1 MSLKDWA
8 KKEVEVACKREN
20 PNWDGE
26 SFDYGCSCYMSALK
40 AFESLCEDG
49 HSGYSFSVTRRIL
62 EKLLYNRP
70 LTPIT
75 DEDFTNQTSIFN
87 DREEYQC
94 SRMSSLFKTVY
105 KDGSVEYSDVNR
117 AYSFDAEFPDDTFTC
132 GFDDSFLN
140 RLIPITLPYDGTST
154 KYAIKVQR
162 FDTKDGVEY
171 RAILSITDPEGKVIP
186 VDKYY
191 RLRDEDPEHQTI
203 TKEEFE
209 LALQNRDHT
218 IAEMVKDRILH
229 ILEFYEE
236 DYHDVNN
243 DRYKSFLRRLGEDP
257 SLSDKLL
264 EACQVFE
271 HCDPEYRT
279 WTYLRRLVH
288 KHKDFED
295 YDPIFDGLVEAIQ
308 ELPRW

>member
-8 KKEVEVACKREN
+8 KKEVEIACKREN

-49 HSGYSFSVTRRIL
+49 HSGYSFSITRSIL
-62 EKLLYNRP
+62 KKLLDRRP

-75 DEDFTNQTSIFN
+75 DEDFANQTSIF
-87 DREEYQC
+87 DDKEEYQC
-94 SRMSSLFKTVY
+94 PRMSSLFKTVY
-105 KDGSVEYSDVNR
+105 KDGSVEYSDVDR

-140 RLIPITLPYDGTST
+140 RLIPITLPYDGTSA

-171 RAILSITDPEGKVIP
+171 RAILSITDSDGKVIP

-191 RLRDEDPEHQTI
+191 RLRDEDSEHKTI

-229 ILEFYEE
+229 ILEYYEE
-236 DYHDVNN
+236 DYND
-243 DRYKSFLRRLGEDP
+243 DRYKGFLKRLGEDP

-271 HCDPEYRT
+271 HCDPEQRT
-279 WTYLRRLVH
+279 WKYLRRLVH
-288 KHKDFED
+288 KHKGFED

-308 ELPRW
+308 ELPRL

>member
-8 KKEVEVACKREN
+8 KKEVEIACKREN

-75 DEDFTNQTSIFN
+75 DEDFNNQTSIF
-87 DREEYQC
+87 DDKEEYQC

-105 KDGSVEYSDVNR
+105 EDGSVEYSDVNR

-132 GFDDSFLN
+132 GFDSNFLDK
-140 RLIPITLPYDGTST
+140 LIPITLPYDGTST

-171 RAILSITDPEGKVIP
+171 RAILSITDPDGKVIP

-191 RLRDEDPEHQTI
+191 RLGDEDSEHKTI

-218 IAEMVKDRILH
+218 IAEMIKDRILH

-236 DYHDVNN
+236 DYND
-243 DRYKSFLRRLGEDP
+243 DRYKGFLSRLKNDS
-257 SLSDKLL
+257 SLHDKLL

-295 YDPIFDGLVEAIQ
+295 YDPIFDNLVESIQ

>member
-1 MSLKDWA
+1 M
-8 KKEVEVACKREN
+8 
-20 PNWDGE
+20 
-26 SFDYGCSCYMSALK
+26 
-40 AFESLCEDG
+40 
-49 HSGYSFSVTRRIL
+49 
-62 EKLLYNRP
+62 EK
-70 LTPIT
+70 
-75 DEDFTNQTSIFN
+75 
-87 DREEYQC
+87 YQC
-94 SRMSSLFKTVY
+94 PRMSSLFKRVY
-105 KDGSVEYSDVNR
+105 EDGSVEYSDVDS

-132 GFDDSFLN
+132 GFDTNFLDE
-140 RLIPITLPYDGTST
+140 LIPITLPYNGTST
-154 KYAIKVQR
+154 KYKIKVQR

-171 RAILSITDPEGKVIP
+171 RAILSITDPDGKVIH

-191 RLRDEDPEHQTI
+191 RLGDKYSEHQTI

-229 ILEFYEE
+229 ILEYYEE
-236 DYHDVNN
+236 DYSDDVYN
-243 DRYKSFLRRLGEDP
+243 DFMKRLGEDP

>member
-40 AFESLCEDG
+40 AFESLCDDG
-49 HSGYSFSVTRRIL
+49 HSGYSFSITRSIL
-62 EKLLYNRP
+62 KKLLDNRP

-75 DEDFTNQTSIFN
+75 DEDFVNQTSIY
-87 DREEYQC
+87 DDKEEYQC
-94 SRMSSLFKTVY
+94 PRMSSLFKTVY
-105 KDGSVEYSDVNR
+105 EDGSVEYSDVNR

-132 GFDDSFLN
+132 GFDESFLDK
-140 RLIPITLPYDGTST
+140 LIPITLPYDGTST

-191 RLRDEDPEHQTI
+191 QLSDEDSEHKVI

-229 ILEFYEE
+229 ILEFYED
-236 DYHDVNN
+236 DYGDEC
-243 DRYKSFLRRLGEDP
+243 YKGFSMRLGKDS

-264 EACQVFE
+264 EVCQVFE

-279 WTYLRRLVH
+279 WVYLRRLVH

>member
-20 PNWDGE
+20 PNWDGK

-40 AFESLCEDG
+40 AFESLCDDY
-49 HSGYSFSVTRRIL
+49 HSGYSFSITRSIL
-62 EKLLYNRP
+62 KKLLDRRP

-75 DEDFTNQTSIFN
+75 DEDFNGTTSISS
-87 DREEYQC
+87 RHEEYQC
-94 SRMSSLFKTVY
+94 PRMSSLFKTVY
-105 KDGSVEYSDVNR
+105 EDGSVEYSDVDR

-132 GFDDSFLN
+132 GFDTNFLDE
-140 RLIPITLPYDGTST
+140 LIPITLPYDGTST
-154 KYAIKVQR
+154 KYKIKVQR

-171 RAILSITDPEGKVIP
+171 RAILSITDSDGKVIP

-191 RLRDEDPEHQTI
+191 RISNEDSEHQMI
-203 TKEEFE
+203 SKEEFE
-209 LALQNRDHT
+209 LALQNRSHT
-218 IAEMVKDRILH
+218 IAEMVRDRILH
-229 ILEFYEE
+229 ILEYYEE
-236 DYHDVNN
+236 DYGD
-243 DRYKSFLRRLGEDP
+243 DLYKGFLERLGKDP

-279 WTYLRRLVH
+279 WKYLRRLVH

>member
-8 KKEVEVACKREN
+8 KKEVEIACKREN
-20 PNWDGE
+20 PNWDGK

-40 AFESLCEDG
+40 AFESLCDDG
-49 HSGYSFSVTRRIL
+49 HSGYSFSATRRIL

-75 DEDFTNQTSIFN
+75 DEDFNGTTSISS
-87 DREEYQC
+87 RHKEYQC
-94 SRMSSLFKTVY
+94 PRMSSLFKTVY
-105 KDGSVEYSDVNR
+105 EDGSVEYSDVNR

-132 GFDDSFLN
+132 GFDTDFLDK
-140 RLIPITLPYDGTST
+140 LIPITLPYDGTTT
-154 KYAIKVQR
+154 KYEIKVQR

-171 RAILSITDPEGKVIP
+171 RAILSIKDPDGKVIP

-191 RLRDEDPEHQTI
+191 RLGDDDDPKHKMI

-218 IAEMVKDRILH
+218 IAEIVKDRILH
-229 ILEFYEE
+229 ILEYYEE
-236 DYHDVNN
+236 DYSDGVYNDFMKRLNN
-243 DRYKSFLRRLGEDP
+243 DS

-271 HCDPEYRT
+271 HCNPEYRT

-295 YDPIFDGLVEAIQ
+295 YDPIFDGLVKSIQ

>member
-8 KKEVEVACKREN
+8 KKEVEIACKREN

-40 AFESLCEDG
+40 AFESLCDDG
-49 HSGYSFSVTRRIL
+49 HSGYSFSITRSIL
-62 EKLLYNRP
+62 KKLLDNRP

-75 DEDFTNQTSIFN
+75 DEDFANQTSIY
-87 DREEYQC
+87 DDKEEYQC

-105 KDGSVEYSDVNR
+105 EDGSVEYSDVNR

-132 GFDDSFLN
+132 GFDDSFLDK
-140 RLIPITLPYDGTST
+140 LIPITLPYNGTST
-154 KYAIKVQR
+154 KYEIKVQR

-171 RAILSITDPEGKVIP
+171 RAILSITDPDGKVIP

-191 RLRDEDPEHQTI
+191 RISNEDSEHKVI

-236 DYHDVNN
+236 DYGDDVYN
-243 DRYKSFLRRLGEDP
+243 DFMKRLGEDP

-264 EACQVFE
+264 EVCQVFE

-295 YDPIFDGLVEAIQ
+295 YDPIFDDLVEAIQ

>member
-1 MSLKDWA
+1 MSQRDWA
-8 KKEVEVACKREN
+8 KREVEVACKREN

-40 AFESLCEDG
+40 AFESLCDDG
-49 HSGYSFSVTRRIL
+49 HSGYSFSVTRSIL
-62 EKLLYNRP
+62 KKLLDNRP

-75 DEDFTNQTSIFN
+75 DKDFVNQVSIFD

-105 KDGSVEYSDVNR
+105 EDGSVEYSDVNR

-132 GFDDSFLN
+132 GFDEDFLDK
-140 RLIPITLPYDGTST
+140 LIPITLPYNGTST
-154 KYAIKVQR
+154 KYEIKVQR
-162 FDTKDGVEY
+162 FDTKDGGEY
-171 RAILSITDPEGKVIP
+171 RAILSITDPDGKVIP

-191 RLRDEDPEHQTI
+191 RISNEDSEHKVI

-218 IAEMVKDRILH
+218 IAEMVKDRIIH
-229 ILEFYEE
+229 ILEFYED
-236 DYHDVNN
+236 DYGD
-243 DRYKSFLRRLGEDP
+243 DQYKGFSKRLGEDP

-271 HCDPEYRT
+271 HCDPKYRI
-279 WTYLRRLVH
+279 WKYLRRLVH

-295 YDPIFDGLVEAIQ
+295 YDPIFDGLVESIQ

>member
-8 KKEVEVACKREN
+8 KREVEIACKREN

-40 AFESLCEDG
+40 AFESLCDDG
-49 HSGYSFSVTRRIL
+49 HSGYSFSVTRSIL
-62 EKLLYNRP
+62 KKLLYNRP

-75 DEDFTNQTSIFN
+75 DEDFVNQVSIF
-87 DREEYQC
+87 DDKEEYQC

-105 KDGSVEYSDVNR
+105 EDGSVEYSDVNR

-132 GFDDSFLN
+132 GFDEDFLDK
-140 RLIPITLPYDGTST
+140 LIPITLPYDGTST

-171 RAILSITDPEGKVIP
+171 RAILSIKDPEGKVIP

-191 RLRDEDPEHQTI
+191 QLSDEDSEHKVI

-229 ILEFYEE
+229 ILEFYED
-236 DYHDVNN
+236 DYGDEC
-243 DRYKSFLRRLGEDP
+243 YKGFSKRLGGDP

-295 YDPIFDGLVEAIQ
+295 YDPIFDNLVGAIQ

>member
-8 KKEVEVACKREN
+8 KKEVEIACKREN
-20 PNWDGE
+20 PNWDGK

-40 AFESLCEDG
+40 AFESLCDDG

-62 EKLLYNRP
+62 EKLLDNRP

-75 DEDFTNQTSIFN
+75 DEDFANQTSIY
-87 DREEYQC
+87 DDKEEYQC

-105 KDGSVEYSDVNR
+105 EDGSVEYSDVNR

-132 GFDDSFLN
+132 GFDEDFLDK
-140 RLIPITLPYDGTST
+140 LIPITLPYNGTST
-154 KYAIKVQR
+154 KYEIKVQR

-171 RAILSITDPEGKVIP
+171 RAILSIKDPDGKVIP
-186 VDKYY
+186 IDKYY
-191 RLRDEDPEHQTI
+191 RISNEDSEHKVI

-218 IAEMVKDRILH
+218 IAEMVKDRIIH
-229 ILEFYEE
+229 ILEFYED
-236 DYHDVNN
+236 DYGDEC
-243 DRYKSFLRRLGEDP
+243 YKGFSRRLGEDP

-264 EACQVFE
+264 EVCQVFE

-279 WTYLRRLVH
+279 WKYLRRLVH

-295 YDPIFDGLVEAIQ
+295 YDPIFDGLVESIQ

>member
-1 MSLKDWA
+1 
-8 KKEVEVACKREN
+8 
-20 PNWDGE
+20 
-26 SFDYGCSCYMSALK
+26 MSALK

-132 GFDDSFLN
+132 GFDSNFLD

-186 VDKYY
+186 IDKYY
-191 RLRDEDPEHQTI
+191 RISNEDSEHKTI

-218 IAEMVKDRILH
+218 IAEMVKDRIIH
-229 ILEFYEE
+229 ILEFYED
-236 DYHDVNN
+236 DYGD
-243 DRYKSFLRRLGEDP
+243 DQYKGFSKRLGGDP

-295 YDPIFDGLVEAIQ
+295 YDPIFDNLVESIQ

>member
-1 MSLKDWA
+1 MSLRDWA
-8 KKEVEVACKREN
+8 KREVEIACKREN

-49 HSGYSFSVTRRIL
+49 HSGYSFSVTRSIL
-62 EKLLYNRP
+62 KKLLDNRP

-75 DEDFTNQTSIFN
+75 DEDFVNQTSIY
-87 DREEYQC
+87 DDKEEYQC

-105 KDGSVEYSDVNR
+105 EDGSVEYSDVNR

-132 GFDDSFLN
+132 GFDEDFLDK
-140 RLIPITLPYDGTST
+140 LIPITLPYDGTST

-171 RAILSITDPEGKVIP
+171 RAILSITDPDDKIIP

-191 RLRDEDPEHQTI
+191 RLGDEDPKHKMI

-218 IAEMVKDRILH
+218 IAEMVKDKILY
-229 ILEFYEE
+229 ILEDYEE
-236 DYHDVNN
+236 DYGD
-243 DRYKSFLRRLGEDP
+243 DLYKGFLERLGEDP

-264 EACQVFE
+264 GVCQVFE
-271 HCDPEYRT
+271 HCDPKYRI
-279 WTYLRRLVH
+279 WKYLRRLVH

-295 YDPIFDGLVEAIQ
+295 YDPIFDNLVEAIQ

>member
-1 MSLKDWA
+1 
-8 KKEVEVACKREN
+8 
-20 PNWDGE
+20 
-26 SFDYGCSCYMSALK
+26 MSALK
-40 AFESLCEDG
+40 AFESLCDDY
-49 HSGYSFSVTRRIL
+49 HSGYSFSITRSIL
-62 EKLLYNRP
+62 KKLLDRRP

-75 DEDFTNQTSIFN
+75 DEDFNGTTSISS
-87 DREEYQC
+87 DMEKYQC
-94 SRMSSLFKTVY
+94 PRMSSLFKTVY
-105 KDGSVEYSDVNR
+105 EDGSVEYSDVDR

-132 GFDDSFLN
+132 GFDTNFLN
-140 RLIPITLPYDGTST
+140 KLIPITLPYDSTST
-154 KYAIKVQR
+154 KYKIKVQR

-171 RAILSITDPEGKVIP
+171 RAILSITDPDGKVIP

-191 RLRDEDPEHQTI
+191 RLGDKYSEHQTI

-218 IAEMVKDRILH
+218 IAEMVKDKILY
-229 ILEFYEE
+229 ILEDYEE
-236 DYHDVNN
+236 DYGD
-243 DRYKSFLRRLGEDP
+243 DRYKGFLERLGEDP

-279 WTYLRRLVH
+279 WKYLRRLVH

-295 YDPIFDGLVEAIQ
+295 YDPIFDGLVEVIQ
-308 ELPRW
+308 ELPR

>member
-8 KKEVEVACKREN
+8 KKEVEIACKREN

-40 AFESLCEDG
+40 AFESLCDDG
-49 HSGYSFSVTRRIL
+49 HSGYSFSVTRNIL
-62 EKLLYNRP
+62 KKLLDRRP

-75 DEDFTNQTSIFN
+75 DEDFNGTTSISS
-87 DREEYQC
+87 RHEEYQC
-94 SRMSSLFKTVY
+94 PRMSSLFKTVY
-105 KDGSVEYSDVNR
+105 EDGSVEYSDVNR

-132 GFDDSFLN
+132 GFDSNFLD
-140 RLIPITLPYDGTST
+140 RLIPITLPYDGTNT
-154 KYAIKVQR
+154 KYEIKTQR

-171 RAILSITDPEGKVIP
+171 RAILSIKDPDGKIIP

-191 RLRDEDPEHQTI
+191 QLSDKDSEHKEI
-203 TKEEFE
+203 AKEEFE

-218 IAEMVKDRILH
+218 IAEMVKDRIIH
-229 ILEFYEE
+229 ILEYYEE
-236 DYHDVNN
+236 DYSD
-243 DRYKSFLRRLGEDP
+243 DRYKGFLKRLGEDP
-257 SLSDKLL
+257 SLSNKLL

-271 HCDPEYRT
+271 HCDPEYRI
-279 WTYLRRLVH
+279 WKYLRRLIH

-295 YDPIFDGLVEAIQ
+295 YDPIFDGLVESIQ

>member
-8 KKEVEVACKREN
+8 KREVEIACKREN
-20 PNWDGE
+20 PNWDGK

-40 AFESLCEDG
+40 AFESLCDDY
-49 HSGYSFSVTRRIL
+49 HSGYSFSITRSIL
-62 EKLLYNRP
+62 KKLLDNRP

-75 DEDFTNQTSIFN
+75 DEDFNGTTSISSKH
-87 DREEYQC
+87 EEYQC
-94 SRMSSLFKTVY
+94 PRMSSLFKTVY
-105 KDGSVEYSDVNR
+105 EDGSVEYSDVDR

-132 GFDDSFLN
+132 GFDTNFLDE
-140 RLIPITLPYDGTST
+140 LIPITLPYNGTST
-154 KYAIKVQR
+154 KYKIKIQR

-171 RAILSITDPEGKVIP
+171 RAILSITDPDGKVIP

-191 RLRDEDPEHQTI
+191 RIDDKGSEHKEI
-203 TKEEFE
+203 AKEEFE

-218 IAEMVKDRILH
+218 IAEMVKDKILH
-229 ILEFYEE
+229 ILEYYEE
-236 DYHDVNN
+236 DYGD
-243 DRYKSFLRRLGEDP
+243 DLYKGFLERLGKDP

-264 EACQVFE
+264 ETCQVFE

-288 KHKDFED
+288 KHKDFGD
-295 YDPIFDGLVEAIQ
+295 YDPIFDGLVKSIQ

>member
-20 PNWDGE
+20 PNWDGK

-40 AFESLCEDG
+40 AFESLCDDG
-49 HSGYSFSVTRRIL
+49 HSGYSFSVTRNIL
-62 EKLLYNRP
+62 KKLLDNRP

-75 DEDFTNQTSIFN
+75 DEDFVNQTSIY
-87 DREEYQC
+87 DDKEEYQC
-94 SRMSSLFKTVY
+94 PRMSSLFKTVY
-105 KDGSVEYSDVNR
+105 EDGSVEYSDVNR

-132 GFDDSFLN
+132 GFDTNFLN
-140 RLIPITLPYDGTST
+140 KLIPITLPYDGTST
-154 KYAIKVQR
+154 KYKIKVQR
-162 FDTKDGVEY
+162 FDTKDGAEY
-171 RAILSITDPEGKVIP
+171 RAILSITDPDGKVIP

-191 RLRDEDPEHQTI
+191 RLGDKYSEHKEI
-203 TKEEFE
+203 AKEEFE

-218 IAEMVKDRILH
+218 IAEMVKDKILY
-229 ILEFYEE
+229 ILEDYEE
-236 DYHDVNN
+236 DYGD
-243 DRYKSFLRRLGEDP
+243 DLYKGFLTRLGEDS

-271 HCDPEYRT
+271 HCDPKYRI
-279 WTYLRRLVH
+279 WKYLRRLVR
-288 KHKDFED
+288 KHKDSED

-308 ELPRW
+308 ELPR

>member
-40 AFESLCEDG
+40 AFESLCDDG
-49 HSGYSFSVTRRIL
+49 HSGYSFSVTRSIL
-62 EKLLYNRP
+62 KKLLDNRP

-75 DEDFTNQTSIFN
+75 DEDFANQTSIFD

-105 KDGSVEYSDVNR
+105 EDGSVEYSDVNR
-117 AYSFDAEFPDDTFTC
+117 DYSFDAEFPDDTFSC
-132 GFDDSFLN
+132 GFDTDFLD

-154 KYAIKVQR
+154 KYAIRVQR
-162 FDTKDGVEY
+162 FDTKDGGEY
-171 RAILSITDPEGKVIP
+171 RAILSITDPDGKVIP

-191 RLRDEDPEHQTI
+191 RIGDKGSEHKVI

-218 IAEMVKDRILH
+218 IAEIVKDRIIH
-229 ILEFYEE
+229 ILEFYED
-236 DYHDVNN
+236 DYGD
-243 DRYKSFLRRLGEDP
+243 DQYKGFSKRLCGDP

-279 WTYLRRLVH
+279 WKYLRRLVH

-295 YDPIFDGLVEAIQ
+295 YDPIFDNLVKSIQ

>member
-8 KKEVEVACKREN
+8 KREVEIACKREN

-49 HSGYSFSVTRRIL
+49 HSGYSFSVTRNIL

-75 DEDFTNQTSIFN
+75 DEDFANQTSIF
-87 DREEYQC
+87 DDKEEYQC

-105 KDGSVEYSDVNR
+105 EDGSVEYSDVNR

-132 GFDDSFLN
+132 GFDEDFLDK
-140 RLIPITLPYDGTST
+140 LIPITLPYNGTST
-154 KYAIKVQR
+154 KYKIKVQR

-171 RAILSITDPEGKVIP
+171 RAILSIKDPDGKVIP
-186 VDKYY
+186 IDKYY
-191 RLRDEDPEHQTI
+191 RLGDKYSEHQTI

-218 IAEMVKDRILH
+218 IAEMVKDRIIH
-229 ILEFYEE
+229 ILEFYED
-236 DYHDVNN
+236 DYGD
-243 DRYKSFLRRLGEDP
+243 DQYKGFSKRLGGDP

-264 EACQVFE
+264 GACQVFE

-279 WTYLRRLVH
+279 WKYLRRLVH

-295 YDPIFDGLVEAIQ
+295 YDPIFDSLVEAIQ

>member
-8 KKEVEVACKREN
+8 KKEVEIACKREN
-20 PNWDGE
+20 PNWDGK

-40 AFESLCEDG
+40 AFESLCDDY
-49 HSGYSFSVTRRIL
+49 HSGYSFSITRSIL
-62 EKLLYNRP
+62 KKLLDRRP

-75 DEDFTNQTSIFN
+75 DEDFNGTTSISS
-87 DREEYQC
+87 RHEEYQC
-94 SRMSSLFKTVY
+94 PRMSSLFKTVY
-105 KDGSVEYSDVNR
+105 EDGSVEYSDVDR

-132 GFDDSFLN
+132 GFDTNFLDE
-140 RLIPITLPYDGTST
+140 LIPITLPYDGTST
-154 KYAIKVQR
+154 KYKIKVQR

-171 RAILSITDPEGKVIP
+171 RAILSITDSDGKVIP

-191 RLRDEDPEHQTI
+191 RISNEDSEHQMI
-203 TKEEFE
+203 SKEEFE

-229 ILEFYEE
+229 ILEYYEE
-236 DYHDVNN
+236 DYGD
-243 DRYKSFLRRLGEDP
+243 DLYKGFLERLSKDP

-271 HCDPEYRT
+271 HCDPKYRT
-279 WTYLRRLVH
+279 WKYLRRLVH

>member
-8 KKEVEVACKREN
+8 KKEVEIACKREN

-40 AFESLCEDG
+40 AFESLCDDY
-49 HSGYSFSVTRRIL
+49 HSGYSFSITRSIL
-62 EKLLYNRP
+62 KKLLYNRP

-75 DEDFTNQTSIFN
+75 DEDFNGTTSISSN
-87 DREEYQC
+87 MEKYQC
-94 SRMSSLFKTVY
+94 PRMSSLFKRVY
-105 KDGSVEYSDVNR
+105 EDGSVEYSDVDR

-132 GFDDSFLN
+132 GFDTNFLDE
-140 RLIPITLPYDGTST
+140 LIPITLPYDGTST
-154 KYAIKVQR
+154 KYKIKVQH

-171 RAILSITDPEGKVIP
+171 RAILSITNPDGKVIP

-191 RLRDEDPEHQTI
+191 RLGDKYSEHQTI

-218 IAEMVKDRILH
+218 IAEMVKDKILH
-229 ILEFYEE
+229 ILEFYED
-236 DYHDVNN
+236 DYGD
-243 DRYKSFLRRLGEDP
+243 DQYKGFLERLGGDP
-257 SLSDKLL
+257 SLSDRLL

-288 KHKDFED
+288 KHKDFEG
-295 YDPIFDGLVEAIQ
+295 YDPIFDGLVEVIQ

>member
-20 PNWDGE
+20 PNWDGK

-40 AFESLCEDG
+40 AFESLCDDY
-49 HSGYSFSVTRRIL
+49 HSGYSFSITRSIL
-62 EKLLYNRP
+62 KKLLDNRP

-105 KDGSVEYSDVNR
+105 EDGSVEYSDVNR

-132 GFDDSFLN
+132 GFDSNFLD
-140 RLIPITLPYDGTST
+140 RLIPITLPYDGTNT
-154 KYAIKVQR
+154 KYEIKVQR

-171 RAILSITDPEGKVIP
+171 RAILSIKDPDGKIIP

-191 RLRDEDPEHQTI
+191 QLGDKYSEHQTI

-229 ILEFYEE
+229 ILEYYEE
-236 DYHDVNN
+236 DYSDDVYN
-243 DRYKSFLRRLGEDP
+243 DFMKRLGEDL

-271 HCDPEYRT
+271 HCNPEYRT
-279 WTYLRRLVH
+279 WTYLRRLIH
-288 KHKDFED
+288 KHKDFGD
-295 YDPIFDGLVEAIQ
+295 YDPIFDGLVKSIQ

>member
-1 MSLKDWA
+1 MSQRDWA

-20 PNWDGE
+20 PNWDGK

-49 HSGYSFSVTRRIL
+49 HSGYSFSITRSIL
-62 EKLLYNRP
+62 KKLLDNRP

-75 DEDFTNQTSIFN
+75 DEDFVNQTSIY
-87 DREEYQC
+87 DDKEEYQC
-94 SRMSSLFKTVY
+94 PRMSSLFKTVY
-105 KDGSVEYSDVNR
+105 KDGSVEYSDVDR

-132 GFDDSFLN
+132 GFDTNFLN
-140 RLIPITLPYDGTST
+140 KLIPITLPYDGTST
-154 KYAIKVQR
+154 KYKIKVQR

-171 RAILSITDPEGKVIP
+171 RAILSITDPDGKVIP

-191 RLRDEDPEHQTI
+191 RLGDKYSEHQTI
-203 TKEEFE
+203 AKEEFE

-218 IAEMVKDRILH
+218 IAEMVKDKILY
-229 ILEFYEE
+229 ILEDYEE
-236 DYHDVNN
+236 DYGD
-243 DRYKSFLRRLGEDP
+243 DRYKGFLERLGEDP

-279 WTYLRRLVH
+279 WKYLRRLVH

-295 YDPIFDGLVEAIQ
+295 YDSIFDGLVEAIQ

>member
-20 PNWDGE
+20 PNWDGK

-40 AFESLCEDG
+40 AFESLCDDG

-75 DEDFTNQTSIFN
+75 DEDFNGTTSISS
-87 DREEYQC
+87 RHEEYQC
-94 SRMSSLFKTVY
+94 PRMSSLFKTVY
-105 KDGSVEYSDVNR
+105 EDGSVEYSDVNR

-140 RLIPITLPYDGTST
+140 RLIPITLPYDGTNT

-171 RAILSITDPEGKVIP
+171 RAILSIKDPDGKVIP

-191 RLRDEDPEHQTI
+191 RLGDEDPEHKTI

-218 IAEMVKDRILH
+218 IAEMVKDRIIH
-229 ILEFYEE
+229 ILEYYEE
-236 DYHDVNN
+236 DYSD
-243 DRYKSFLRRLGEDP
+243 DRYKGFLKRLGEDL

-271 HCDPEYRT
+271 HCDPECRT
-279 WTYLRRLVH
+279 WSYLRRLVH

>member
-8 KKEVEVACKREN
+8 KKEVEIACKREN
-20 PNWDGE
+20 PNWDGK

-40 AFESLCEDG
+40 AFESLCDDY
-49 HSGYSFSVTRRIL
+49 HSGYSFSITRSIL
-62 EKLLYNRP
+62 KKLLDNRP

-75 DEDFTNQTSIFN
+75 DEDFNGTTSISS
-87 DREEYQC
+87 DMEKYQC
-94 SRMSSLFKTVY
+94 PRMSSLFKRVY
-105 KDGSVEYSDVNR
+105 EDGSVEYSDVDR
-117 AYSFDAEFPDDTFTC
+117 AYSFNAEFPDDTFTC
-132 GFDDSFLN
+132 GFDTNFLDE
-140 RLIPITLPYDGTST
+140 LIPITLPYNGTST
-154 KYAIKVQR
+154 KYKIKVQR

-171 RAILSITDPEGKVIP
+171 RAILSIKDPDGKVIP

-191 RLRDEDPEHQTI
+191 RLGDEDPKHKMI

-218 IAEMVKDRILH
+218 IAEMVRDRILH
-229 ILEFYEE
+229 ILEYYEE
-236 DYHDVNN
+236 DYGD
-243 DRYKSFLRRLGEDP
+243 DRYKGFLRRLDEDP
-257 SLSDKLL
+257 SLSNKLL

-271 HCDPEYRT
+271 HCNPEYRT

-288 KHKDFED
+288 KHKDFGD
-295 YDPIFDGLVEAIQ
+295 YDPIFDNLVKSIQ

>member
-20 PNWDGE
+20 PNWDGK

-40 AFESLCEDG
+40 AFESLCDDY
-49 HSGYSFSVTRRIL
+49 HSGYSFSITRSIL
-62 EKLLYNRP
+62 KKLLDNRP

-75 DEDFTNQTSIFN
+75 DEDFNGTTSISSKHK
-87 DREEYQC
+87 EYQC
-94 SRMSSLFKTVY
+94 PRMSSLFKTVY
-105 KDGSVEYSDVNR
+105 EDGSVEYSDVNR

-132 GFDDSFLN
+132 GFDSNFLD
-140 RLIPITLPYDGTST
+140 RLIPITLPYDGTNT
-154 KYAIKVQR
+154 KYEIKVQR

-171 RAILSITDPEGKVIP
+171 RAILSIKDPDGKVIP

-191 RLRDEDPEHQTI
+191 RLGDKYSEHQTI

-218 IAEMVKDRILH
+218 IAEMVKDMILH
-229 ILEFYEE
+229 ILEYYEE
-236 DYHDVNN
+236 DYGD
-243 DRYKSFLRRLGEDP
+243 DRYKGFLTRLGEDH

-279 WTYLRRLVH
+279 WRYLRRLVH
-288 KHKDFED
+288 KHKDFRD
-295 YDPIFDGLVEAIQ
+295 YDPIFDGLVKSIQ

>member
-20 PNWDGE
+20 PNWDGK

-40 AFESLCEDG
+40 AFESLCDDG
-49 HSGYSFSVTRRIL
+49 HSGYSFSVTRNIL
-62 EKLLYNRP
+62 KKLLDNRP

-75 DEDFTNQTSIFN
+75 DEDFVNQTSIY
-87 DREEYQC
+87 DDKEEYQC
-94 SRMSSLFKTVY
+94 PRMSSLFKTVY
-105 KDGSVEYSDVNR
+105 DDGSVEYSDVNR

-132 GFDDSFLN
+132 GFDTNFLN
-140 RLIPITLPYDGTST
+140 KLIPITLPYDGTST
-154 KYAIKVQR
+154 KYKIKVQR
-162 FDTKDGVEY
+162 FDTKDGAEY
-171 RAILSITDPEGKVIP
+171 RAILSITDPDGKVIP

-191 RLRDEDPEHQTI
+191 RLGDKYSEHKEI
-203 TKEEFE
+203 AKEEFE

-218 IAEMVKDRILH
+218 IAEMVKDKILY
-229 ILEFYEE
+229 ILEDYEE
-236 DYHDVNN
+236 DYGD
-243 DRYKSFLRRLGEDP
+243 DLYKGFLTRLGEDS

-271 HCDPEYRT
+271 HCDPKYRI
-279 WTYLRRLVH
+279 WKYLRRLVR
-288 KHKDFED
+288 KHKDSED

-308 ELPRW
+308 ELPR

>member
-1 MSLKDWA
+1 MSQRDWA

-40 AFESLCEDG
+40 AFESLCDDG
-49 HSGYSFSVTRRIL
+49 HSGYSFSVTRNIL
-62 EKLLYNRP
+62 KKLLDNRP

-75 DEDFTNQTSIFN
+75 DEDFVNQTSIY
-87 DREEYQC
+87 DDKEEYQC
-94 SRMSSLFKTVY
+94 PRMSSLFKTVY
-105 KDGSVEYSDVNR
+105 EDGSVEYSDVDR

-132 GFDDSFLN
+132 GFDTNFLN
-140 RLIPITLPYDGTST
+140 KLIPITLPYDGTST
-154 KYAIKVQR
+154 KYKIKVQR

-171 RAILSITDPEGKVIP
+171 RAILSITDPDGKVIP
-186 VDKYY
+186 IDKYY
-191 RLRDEDPEHQTI
+191 RLGDKYSEHQTI
-203 TKEEFE
+203 AKEEFE

-218 IAEMVKDRILH
+218 IAEMVKDKILY
-229 ILEFYEE
+229 ILEDYEE
-236 DYHDVNN
+236 DYGD
-243 DRYKSFLRRLGEDP
+243 DRYKGFLERLGEDP

-279 WTYLRRLVH
+279 WKYLRRLVH

-308 ELPRW
+308 ELLR

>member
-20 PNWDGE
+20 PNWDGK

-40 AFESLCEDG
+40 AFESLCDDY
-49 HSGYSFSVTRRIL
+49 HSGYSFSITRSIL
-62 EKLLYNRP
+62 KKLLDRRP

-75 DEDFTNQTSIFN
+75 DEDFNGTTSISSKH
-87 DREEYQC
+87 EEYQC
-94 SRMSSLFKTVY
+94 PRMSSLFKTVY
-105 KDGSVEYSDVNR
+105 EDGSVEYSDVDR

-132 GFDDSFLN
+132 GFDTNFLDE
-140 RLIPITLPYDGTST
+140 LIPITLPYDGTST

-186 VDKYY
+186 VDEYY
-191 RLRDEDPEHQTI
+191 RIDDKGSEHKEI
-203 TKEEFE
+203 AKEEFE

-229 ILEFYEE
+229 ILEYYEE
-236 DYHDVNN
+236 DYGD
-243 DRYKSFLRRLGEDP
+243 DLYKGFLERLGKDP

-264 EACQVFE
+264 EVCQVFE

-295 YDPIFDGLVEAIQ
+295 YDPIFDGLVESIQ

>member
-1 MSLKDWA
+1 MSQRDWA
-8 KKEVEVACKREN
+8 KKEVEIACKREN

-49 HSGYSFSVTRRIL
+49 HSGYSFSVTRSIL
-62 EKLLYNRP
+62 KKLLDNRP

-75 DEDFTNQTSIFN
+75 DEDFVNQTSIY
-87 DREEYQC
+87 DDKEEYQC
-94 SRMSSLFKTVY
+94 PRMSSLFKTVY
-105 KDGSVEYSDVNR
+105 DDGSVEYSDVNR

-132 GFDDSFLN
+132 GFDTNFLN
-140 RLIPITLPYDGTST
+140 KLIPITLPYNGTST
-154 KYAIKVQR
+154 KYKIKVQR

-171 RAILSITDPEGKVIP
+171 RAILSITDPDGKVIP

-191 RLRDEDPEHQTI
+191 RLGDKYSEHQTI

-218 IAEMVKDRILH
+218 IAEMVKDKILY
-229 ILEFYEE
+229 ILEDYEE
-236 DYHDVNN
+236 DYGD
-243 DRYKSFLRRLGEDP
+243 DRYKGFLERLGEDL

-271 HCDPEYRT
+271 HCDPKYRI
-279 WTYLRRLVH
+279 WKYLRRLVH

-295 YDPIFDGLVEAIQ
+295 YDPIFDNLVESIQ
-308 ELPRW
+308 ELPMW

>member
-1 MSLKDWA
+1 MSLRDWA
-8 KKEVEVACKREN
+8 KREVEIACKREN

-49 HSGYSFSVTRRIL
+49 HSGYSFSVTRSIL
-62 EKLLYNRP
+62 KKLLDNRP

-75 DEDFTNQTSIFN
+75 DEDFVNQTSIY
-87 DREEYQC
+87 DDKEEYQC

-105 KDGSVEYSDVNR
+105 EDGSVEYSDVNR

-132 GFDDSFLN
+132 GFDEDFLDK
-140 RLIPITLPYDGTST
+140 LIPITLPYDGTST

-171 RAILSITDPEGKVIP
+171 RAILSITDPDGKVIP

-191 RLRDEDPEHQTI
+191 RLGDKYSEHQTI
-203 TKEEFE
+203 TKEELE

-218 IAEMVKDRILH
+218 IAEMVKDKILY
-229 ILEFYEE
+229 ILEDYEE
-236 DYHDVNN
+236 DYGD
-243 DRYKSFLRRLGEDP
+243 DRYKGFLERLGEDP

-264 EACQVFE
+264 GVCQVFE
-271 HCDPEYRT
+271 HCDPKYRI
-279 WTYLRRLVH
+279 WKYLRRLVH

-295 YDPIFDGLVEAIQ
+295 YDPIFDNLVEAIQ

>member
-1 MSLKDWA
+1 MSQRDWA

-20 PNWDGE
+20 PNWDGK

-40 AFESLCEDG
+40 AFESLCDDG
-49 HSGYSFSVTRRIL
+49 HSGYSFSITRSIL
-62 EKLLYNRP
+62 KKLLDNRP

-75 DEDFTNQTSIFN
+75 DEDFVNQTSIY
-87 DREEYQC
+87 DDKEEYQC
-94 SRMSSLFKTVY
+94 PRMSSLFKTVY
-105 KDGSVEYSDVNR
+105 KDGSVEYSDVDR

-132 GFDDSFLN
+132 GFDTNFLN
-140 RLIPITLPYDGTST
+140 KLIPITLPYDGTST
-154 KYAIKVQR
+154 KYKIKVQR

-171 RAILSITDPEGKVIP
+171 RAILSITDPDGKVIP

-191 RLRDEDPEHQTI
+191 RLGDKYSEHQTI
-203 TKEEFE
+203 AKEEFE

-218 IAEMVKDRILH
+218 IAEMVKDKILY
-229 ILEFYEE
+229 ILEDYEE
-236 DYHDVNN
+236 DYGD
-243 DRYKSFLRRLGEDP
+243 DRYKGFLERLGEDP

-271 HCDPEYRT
+271 HCDPKYRT
-279 WTYLRRLVH
+279 WKYLRRLVH

-308 ELPRW
+308 ELPR

>member
-8 KKEVEVACKREN
+8 KKEVEIACKREN
-20 PNWDGE
+20 PNWDGK

-40 AFESLCEDG
+40 AFESLCDDG

-62 EKLLYNRP
+62 EKLLDNRP

-75 DEDFTNQTSIFN
+75 DEDFANQTSIY
-87 DREEYQC
+87 DDKEEYQC

-105 KDGSVEYSDVNR
+105 EDGSVEYSDVNR

-132 GFDDSFLN
+132 GFDEDFLDK
-140 RLIPITLPYDGTST
+140 LIPITLPYNGTST
-154 KYAIKVQR
+154 KYEIKVQR

-171 RAILSITDPEGKVIP
+171 RAILSIKDPDGKVIP
-186 VDKYY
+186 IDKYY
-191 RLRDEDPEHQTI
+191 RISNEDSEHKVI

-218 IAEMVKDRILH
+218 IAEMVKDRIIH
-229 ILEFYEE
+229 ILEFYED
-236 DYHDVNN
+236 DYGDEC
-243 DRYKSFLRRLGEDP
+243 YKGFSRRLGEDP

-264 EACQVFE
+264 EVCQVFE

-279 WTYLRRLVH
+279 WKYLRRLVH

-308 ELPRW
+308 ELPR

>member
-1 MSLKDWA
+1 MSLRDWA
-8 KKEVEVACKREN
+8 KREVEIACKREN

-40 AFESLCEDG
+40 AFESLCDDG

-87 DREEYQC
+87 DREEYQYP
-94 SRMSSLFKTVY
+94 RMSSLFKTVY
-105 KDGSVEYSDVNR
+105 EDGSVEYSDVNR

-132 GFDDSFLN
+132 GFDTDFLDK
-140 RLIPITLPYDGTST
+140 LIPITLPYDGTST

-191 RLRDEDPEHQTI
+191 RIDDKGSEHKEI
-203 TKEEFE
+203 AKEEFE

-218 IAEMVKDRILH
+218 ISEMVKDRIIH
-229 ILEFYEE
+229 ILEYYEE
-236 DYHDVNN
+236 DYGD
-243 DRYKSFLRRLGEDP
+243 DLYKGFLRRLGEDP
-257 SLSDKLL
+257 SLSNKLL
-264 EACQVFE
+264 EVCQVFE

-279 WTYLRRLVH
+279 WSYLRRLAH

>member
-8 KKEVEVACKREN
+8 KREVEIACKREN
-20 PNWDGE
+20 PNWDGK

-40 AFESLCEDG
+40 AFESLCDDG
-49 HSGYSFSVTRRIL
+49 HSGYSFSVTRSIL
-62 EKLLYNRP
+62 KKLLDNRP

-75 DEDFTNQTSIFN
+75 DEDFNNRTSIFD

-105 KDGSVEYSDVNR
+105 EDGSVEYSDVNR

-132 GFDDSFLN
+132 GFDEDFLDK
-140 RLIPITLPYDGTST
+140 LIPITLPYNGTST
-154 KYAIKVQR
+154 KYEIKVQR

-171 RAILSITDPEGKVIP
+171 RAILSIKDPDGKVIP
-186 VDKYY
+186 IDKYY
-191 RLRDEDPEHQTI
+191 RISNEDSEHKVI

-218 IAEMVKDRILH
+218 IAEMVKDRIIH
-229 ILEFYEE
+229 ILEFYED
-236 DYHDVNN
+236 DYGD
-243 DRYKSFLRRLGEDP
+243 DQYKGFSKRLGGDP
-257 SLSDKLL
+257 SVSDKLL
-264 EACQVFE
+264 GACQVFE

-279 WTYLRRLVH
+279 WKYLRRLVH
-288 KHKDFED
+288 KQKDFED

-308 ELPRW
+308 ELPR